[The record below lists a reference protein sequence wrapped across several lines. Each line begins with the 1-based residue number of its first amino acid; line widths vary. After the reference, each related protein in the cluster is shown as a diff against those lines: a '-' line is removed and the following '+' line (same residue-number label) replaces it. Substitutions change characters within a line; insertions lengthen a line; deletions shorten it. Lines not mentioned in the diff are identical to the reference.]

1 MVGILKNAKP
11 QGLRCQRPEIRKT
24 VDSEEIGGK
33 PHYSQRATK
42 PAPGNPQ
49 DSSGAK
55 VNGNGGCPNGNGE
68 QPQRATVTFPSSMAL
83 STSLKK
89 EIEVTNAPIVLLAV
103 KTAPVIVSELTISV
117 P

>member
-1 MVGILKNAKP
+1 
-11 QGLRCQRPEIRKT
+11 
-24 VDSEEIGGK
+24 
-33 PHYSQRATK
+33 
-42 PAPGNPQ
+42 
-49 DSSGAK
+49 
-55 VNGNGGCPNGNGE
+55 
-68 QPQRATVTFPSSMAL
+68 MAL